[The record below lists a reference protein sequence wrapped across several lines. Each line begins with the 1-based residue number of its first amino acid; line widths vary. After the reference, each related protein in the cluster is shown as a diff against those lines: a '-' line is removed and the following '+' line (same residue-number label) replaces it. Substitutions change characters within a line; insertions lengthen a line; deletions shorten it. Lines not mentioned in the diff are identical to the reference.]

1 VLVDSAT
8 MINSTEAVGI
18 NFYPGGSVH
27 GLPVTTNVTFQSI
40 VDRNSDYTVAAESYY
55 GKGAAYCKRSSS
67 TDRMSGVV
75 IKNFSG
81 MTSAK
86 HAPSVAKINCPQAGT
101 CGLTMSGMNV
111 KAHDNS
117 ATFPCSNHLK
127 NLGVACS
134 GSADG

>member
-55 GKGAAYCKRSSS
+55 GKGAAYCKSLLALVVCLVWSS
-67 TDRMSGVV
+67 R
-75 IKNFSG
+75 
-81 MTSAK
+81 TS
-86 HAPSVAKINCPQAGT
+86 
-101 CGLTMSGMNV
+101 LE
-111 KAHDNS
+111 
-117 ATFPCSNHLK
+117 
-127 NLGVACS
+127 
-134 GSADG
+134 